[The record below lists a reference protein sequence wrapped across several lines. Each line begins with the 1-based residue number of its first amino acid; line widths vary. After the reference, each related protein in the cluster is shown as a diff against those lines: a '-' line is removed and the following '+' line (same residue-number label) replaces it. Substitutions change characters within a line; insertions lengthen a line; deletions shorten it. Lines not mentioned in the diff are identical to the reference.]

1 MFIFTVGLHYPD
13 DSDLSVVRRPPDD
26 GDDGVGS
33 VVGGGSRAGRE
44 DNHVGDENEAA
55 DWEDG
60 DDDGD
65 DGVELLVLLSLV
77 NIFSSPEERDVRWES
92 GRLFMFPSRPVPIV

>member
-1 MFIFTVGLHYPD
+1 MIFIFTVGLHYPY
-13 DSDLSVVRRPPDD
+13 DSDLGVVRRPPDD

-55 DWEDG
+55 D
-60 DDDGD
+60 
-65 DGVELLVLLSLV
+65 
-77 NIFSSPEERDVRWES
+77 
-92 GRLFMFPSRPVPIV
+92 